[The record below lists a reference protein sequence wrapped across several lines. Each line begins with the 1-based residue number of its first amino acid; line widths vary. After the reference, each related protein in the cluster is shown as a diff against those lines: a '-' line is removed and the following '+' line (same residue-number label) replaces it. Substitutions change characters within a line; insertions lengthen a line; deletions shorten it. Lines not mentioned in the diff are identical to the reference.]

1 MGYEY
6 IQMNGFASMKIVV
19 LNYSGNVGKS
29 TLCNTLLSPRIEP
42 AKIFR
47 IESVNDSGL
56 SNAEEEKL
64 RGSQFRKLLH
74 DILLVNDA
82 IIDVGTSNVEEFILM
97 MTEYDDAYDDF
108 DYFIVP
114 VLADNKA
121 IKEAQDSI
129 KTIQTLHKIGVP
141 KEKILVV
148 FNRLDKRLELRDE
161 ASIIFNFYQKSA
173 IFTLNENAVVYNS
186 ELWLGLAKTKQSFYT
201 VINDQT
207 DYKSALAQETDDK
220 KREAIINKWT
230 TQRLARTVEKNMSDV
245 FVELFDQ
252 LNFN

>member
-1 MGYEY
+1 
-6 IQMNGFASMKIVV
+6 MNQTIKIVV

-29 TLCNTLLSPRIEP
+29 TLCNTLLSPRITD

-74 DILLVNDA
+74 DILLVDKV
-82 IIDVGTSNVEEFILM
+82 IVDVGTSNVEEFILM
-97 MTEYDDAYDDF
+97 MTEYDDAYNDF

-148 FNRLDKRLELRDE
+148 FNRLDKRLELQDE
-161 ASIIFNFYQKSA
+161 ITILANFYKKCP
-173 IFTLNENAVVYNS
+173 IFTFNPEVIIYNS
-186 ELWLGLAKTKQSFYT
+186 ELWLGLAKTKQSFHT
-201 VINDQT
+201 VIHDQH
-207 DYKSALAQETDDK
+207 DYKKSLSEETDDK

-230 TQRLARTVEKNMSDV
+230 TQRLARTVERNMSDA
-245 FVELFDQ
+245 FIQLFNVQD
-252 LNFN
+252 FNA

>member
-1 MGYEY
+1 
-6 IQMNGFASMKIVV
+6 MKIVV

-29 TLCNTLLSPRIEP
+29 TLCNTLLSPRIAH

-74 DILLVNDA
+74 DILMVKDV

-97 MTEYDDAYDDF
+97 MTEYDDAYSDF

-114 VLADNKA
+114 ALADNKA

-141 KEKILVV
+141 PEKILMV
-148 FNRLDKRLELRDE
+148 FNRLDKRLELQDE
-161 ASIIFNFYQKSA
+161 ATILFNFHKKMP
-173 IFTLNENAVVYNS
+173 IFTINPEAVVYNS
-186 ELWLGLAKTKQSFYT
+186 ELWLGLAKTKQSFHT
-201 VINDQT
+201 VIHDAL
-207 DYKSALAQETDDK
+207 DYKALLAEEVDEK
-220 KREAIINKWT
+220 KREVIINKWT
-230 TQRLARTVEKNMSDV
+230 TQRLARTVEKNMTDV
-245 FVELFDQ
+245 FFHLFGHEH
-252 LNFN
+252 FNQS